1 MGEGSCQPKLIL
13 RSLHLMCTSSAG
25 LHSSV
30 FTCEVSGEMFS
41 LHLIILPIICLHTII
56 FSLLKNPV
64 RALECNNGREII
76 SMSQ

>member
-1 MGEGSCQPKLIL
+1 MGGGSYQPELIL

-41 LHLIILPIICLHTII
+41 LHLFILPNILSSHHILQ
-56 FSLLKNPV
+56 S
-64 RALECNNGREII
+64 
-76 SMSQ
+76 SQKPK